1 MTSKIITI
9 GNFEITVTR
18 HKKQKNLYIRVSP
31 PDGAV
36 NVSAP
41 AHTSEKLIRNF
52 VMKKVPEIVKI
63 QERMLKQYR
72 QTKREYVSGE
82 SCYYLGKPYMLI
94 VIYEGS
100 RCKIR
105 REPNKIIMTVP
116 ENTPCEKRE
125 KLMTEWYRAEFKR
138 LLPDLIAR
146 CEQRLGIKINACNIR
161 KMKTRWGSCNISKRS
176 ILLNL
181 QLVKKPLECIEYVLT
196 HEFVHLL
203 EKNHTNR
210 FRSLMDKYFPYW
222 REAKKLLS
230 EMPLDHFEKL

>member
-9 GNFEITVTR
+9 GNFEITVTW

-181 QLVKKPLECIEYVLT
+181 HLVKKPLECIEYVLT

>member
-1 MTSKIITI
+1 MTSKIIKI
-9 GNFEITVTR
+9 GNFDITVTR
-18 HKKQKNLYIRVSP
+18 HKGQKNLYIRVSP
-31 PDGAV
+31 PDGTV

-41 AHTSEKLIRNF
+41 TRTPEKLIRNF
-52 VMKKVPEIVKI
+52 VMKKIPEIVKI
-63 QERMLKQYR
+63 QGRMQKQYR

-82 SCYYLGKPYMLI
+82 SYYYLGKPYMLL
-94 VIYEGS
+94 VIYEGM

-116 ENTPCEKRE
+116 ENTPYEKRE
-125 KLMTEWYRAEFKR
+125 KLMTEWYRAEFKK
-138 LLPDLIAR
+138 LLPNLIAR
-146 CEQRLGIKINACNIR
+146 CEQRVGITINACNIR
-161 KMKTRWGSCNISKRS
+161 NMKTCWGSCNISKRS

-203 EKNHTNR
+203 ERNHTNR

-222 REAKKLLS
+222 REAKKLLL
-230 EMPLDHFEKL
+230 EMPI